1 MQVLVADVDGVYI
14 LKRNESMIP
23 FRFKKRERIKKYMKT
38 HIQRLNNEKKKHTE
52 TGDDKMS

>member
-1 MQVLVADVDGVYI
+1 
-14 LKRNESMIP
+14 MIP
-23 FRFKKRERIKKYMKT
+23 FKFKKRERIKKYKKT